1 MPSDDI
7 RARIAEYEAKA
18 EAKAEAERLHMAEAA
33 RRARPAAAPS
43 VDNAP
48 DDPWERLFS
57 TPWLDAESL
66 AQTDSDFSFNS
77 WLAEGVRGLR
87 GSLRGAGLN
96 DEFWGHIRGAEREL
110 LLAARVLIDN
120 RLALV
125 EARNKA
131 VPTEN
136 HLQEID
142 IEF

>member
-18 EAKAEAERLHMAEAA
+18 EAKAEAERL
-33 RRARPAAAPS
+33 RRAETVRHASPAAAP
-43 VDNAP
+43 VDSDP

-57 TPWLDAESL
+57 TPWLDAASL
-66 AQTDSDFSFNS
+66 AQADNDFSFNG

-87 GSLRGAGLN
+87 ASLRGAGLN

-125 EARNKA
+125 EARNKTA
-131 VPTEN
+131 HAEN